1 MRTYSPRA
9 REIQRDWYVVDAADQ
24 VLGRLASRVAQV
36 LRGKHKPM
44 FAPHL
49 DVGDY
54 VIVVNA
60 AQVRLTGEKHE
71 QKFWHRHSGY
81 PGGLKS
87 VPFAR
92 LLAETPEKAVEK
104 AIRGM
109 LPKNKLGRQMATKL
123 KVYAGPQHPHEAQQP
138 KRLPLEGTRAGKR

>member
-1 MRTYSPRA
+1 MPTYSPSA
-9 REIQRDWYVVDAADQ
+9 REIKRDWYVVDAKDQ

-60 AQVRLTGEKHE
+60 AEVRLTGDKIE
-71 QKFWHRHSGY
+71 QKVWHRHSGY

-87 VPFAR
+87 VPFVR
-92 LLAETPEKAVEK
+92 LLATTPEKAVEK

-123 KVYAGPQHPHEAQQP
+123 KVYAGPEHPHAAQNP
-138 KRLPLEGTRAGKR
+138 EPLRLGKDG